1 MMVVVFVVSI
11 GLVGAL
17 SFFNINISSQAEV
30 KNELVAANLAQ
41 EGVELV
47 RNLAEYKRMNPNPG
61 DTWDTIA
68 DWFKNNCARIDYTSL
83 ASSPRAC
90 QSGDY
95 VCFSGGRY
103 QQCAIDPGSGI
114 KRILTIN
121 HVNDIN
127 GDRLVIRV
135 DVTWNGRT
143 TTANDLIYGNNY

>member
-1 MMVVVFVVSI
+1 MTY
-11 GLVGAL
+11 
-17 SFFNINISSQAEV
+17 SFFNININNQLEAR
-30 KNELVAANLAQ
+30 NELIAANLAQ

-47 RNLAEYKRMNPNPG
+47 RNLVEYKRLNPNPG

-68 DWFKNNCARIDYTSL
+68 EGLKACSSIDYTSL
-83 ASSPRAC
+83 TTRTC

-103 QQCAIDPGSGI
+103 QQCAIDPGSGMR
-114 KRILTIN
+114 RILTIN

-135 DVTWNGRT
+135 DVTWNSGSRT
-143 TTANDLIYGNNY
+143 TKANDIIYANNY